1 MVDEKVILEELKK
14 VVDPELGKDIVSM
27 GLIKKVDVHKGD
39 VIITMTLTSPYCPL
53 AGLIVEDVRNRVA
66 SIKGVDSVKVDL
78 VF

>member
-1 MVDEKVILEELKK
+1 MVDGKVILEELKK
-14 VVDPELGKDIVSM
+14 VVDPELGKDVVSM
-27 GLIKKVDVHKGD
+27 GLIKKIEINNGD
-39 VIITMTLTSPYCPL
+39 VTVTMTLTSPYCPL